1 VSTQPDAEGWSM
13 KTPPAGFHLVS
24 CTKRPLDAASE
35 TASEMPV
42 LQSVFSDGL
51 THVSL
56 FVERF
61 DAQRHRPMRTMLG
74 ATNTLMNRHGDWWV
88 TIVGDVPMATIQQ
101 FEAMLQ
107 RRP

>member
-1 VSTQPDAEGWSM
+1 MVGEDASGGI
-13 KTPPAGFHLVS
+13 PPGQLHQ
-24 CTKRPLDAASE
+24 AAESATE
-35 TASEMPV
+35 LPV

-51 THVSL
+51 THVSV

-61 DAQRHRPMRTMLG
+61 DAQRHKPMRTVLG
-74 ATNTLMNRHGDWWV
+74 ATNTLMNRHGDWWI

-101 FEAMLQ
+101 FETMLQ